1 MVGHTTETAE
11 EFAETLRAAIRAKG
25 LSLDRIRHRLHMRG
39 APISI
44 TALSYWQSGR
54 RRPERPDSLL
64 ALSHLEDVLDLPE
77 GSLSQLLG
85 PPRPRGRGRVRQ
97 PEPQVQGVGRDNV
110 RLAQLLA
117 GVDTSSDTGL
127 NRVSQQDR
135 VEIGAEGGTRRLRSR
150 QTLRADRGGVDRW
163 VLVYD
168 TDAPGNPLPTIG
180 MLRSCRLGR
189 LIADPTS
196 GILVAELL
204 FPRPLRQGE
213 TLVLEYELLHGEAPY
228 PALETSH
235 FRRFRLPVRE
245 YALEVRFDSRC
256 VPARCEQFSTPD
268 LASGT
273 EIKVDDWGYAH
284 AKARD
289 FGPGIFG
296 IRWEWSYN

>member
-1 MVGHTTETAE
+1 MVGHATETAE

-77 GSLSQLLG
+77 GALSQLLG
-85 PPRPRGRGRVRQ
+85 PPRPRGRGRIRQ
-97 PEPQVQGVGRDNV
+97 VEQQVQGIGRDNV

-150 QTLRADRGGVDRW
+150 HTLRADRAGVDRW

-168 TDAPGNPLPTIG
+168 TDAPGNPLPSIG

-204 FPRPLRQGE
+204 FPKPLRQGE
-213 TLVLEYELLHGEAPY
+213 TLVLEYELLHGELPY
-228 PALETSH
+228 PAMETSH

-245 YALEVRFDSRC
+245 YALEVRFDTRC
-256 VPARCEQFSTPD
+256 VPVKCERFSTPD
-268 LASGT
+268 LAEGSAIT
-273 EIKVDDWGYAH
+273 VDDWGYAH
-284 AKARD
+284 ANVRD

-296 IRWEWSYN
+296 IRWEWSLN

>member
-1 MVGHTTETAE
+1 MFGHTTETAE

-25 LSLDRIRHRLHMRG
+25 LTLDRIRHRLHTRG

-54 RRPERPDSLL
+54 RRPERPDSML
-64 ALSHLEDVLDLPE
+64 ALSHLEDVLDLPD
-77 GSLSQLLG
+77 GALSDLLG
-85 PPRPRGRGRVRQ
+85 PPRPRGRGRVRA
-97 PEPQVQGVGRDNV
+97 PLPQVQSLGRDNV

-127 NRVSQQDR
+127 RRLSQHDR
-135 VEIGAEGGTRRLRSR
+135 VEIGADGGTRRVRAR
-150 QTLRADRGGVDRW
+150 QALRADRDGVDRW
-163 VLVYD
+163 VLIYD
-168 TDAPGNPLPTIG
+168 TDAPGNPLPTVG
-180 MLRSCRLGR
+180 VLRSCRLGR

-204 FPRPLRQGE
+204 FERPMKTGE
-213 TLVLEYELLHGEAPY
+213 TIVLEYELVHGDLPY

-245 YALEVRFDSRC
+245 YAVEIRFDTRC
-256 VPARCEQFSTPD
+256 LPRQCYQVGVPNPIE
-268 LASGT
+268 
-273 EIKVDDWGYAH
+273 VDTWGYAH
-284 AKARD
+284 AGVRD

-296 IRWEWSYN
+296 IRWEW

>member
-1 MVGHTTETAE
+1 MVGHATETAE

-25 LSLDRIRHRLHMRG
+25 LSLDRIRHRLQMRG

-64 ALSHLEDVLDLPE
+64 ALSHLEEVLDLPE
-77 GSLSQLLG
+77 GTLSQLLG
-85 PPRPRGRGRVRQ
+85 PPRPRGRGRVR
-97 PEPQVQGVGRDNV
+97 PPTPQVQGVGRDNV

-117 GVDTSSDTGL
+117 GVDTGSDTGL
-127 NRVSQQDR
+127 SRVSQQDR
-135 VEIGAEGGTRRLRSR
+135 VEIGADGGTRRLRSR
-150 QTLRADRGGVDRW
+150 HTLRADRGGVDRW

-168 TDAPGNPLPTIG
+168 TDAPGNPLPSVG

-204 FPRPLRQGE
+204 FPKPLKQGE
-213 TLVLEYELLHGEAPY
+213 TLVLEYELLQDEAPY

-245 YALEVRFDSRC
+245 YSLEVRFDSRC
-256 VPARCEQFSTPD
+256 LPARCERFSTPD
-268 LASGT
+268 VDAGT
-273 EIKVDDWGYAH
+273 EIKVDEWGYAF
-284 AKARD
+284 ASARD
-289 FGPGIFG
+289 FGPGILG
-296 IRWEWSYN
+296 IRWEWVLS

>member
-1 MVGHTTETAE
+1 MVGHATETAE

-77 GSLSQLLG
+77 GALSQLLG
-85 PPRPRGRGRVRQ
+85 PPRPRGRGRIRQ
-97 PEPQVQGVGRDNV
+97 VEPQVQGIGRDNV

-127 NRVSQQDR
+127 NRISQQDR

-150 QTLRADRGGVDRW
+150 QTLRADRAGVDRW

-168 TDAPGNPLPTIG
+168 TDAPGNPLPSIG

-204 FPRPLRQGE
+204 FPKPLRQGE
-213 TLVLEYELLHGEAPY
+213 TLVLEYELLHDELPY
-228 PALETSH
+228 PAMETSH

-245 YALEVRFDSRC
+245 YALEVRFDTRC
-256 VPARCEQFSTPD
+256 VPVKCERFRTPD
-268 LASGT
+268 LAEGSAIT
-273 EIKVDDWGYAH
+273 VDDWGYAH
-284 AKARD
+284 ANVRD

-296 IRWEWSYN
+296 IRWEWFPN